1 MSLADEIIELQKSM
15 TGQIPEETL
24 QIMMGATQR
33 LIESGI
39 AEKSLKVGDKAP
51 DFSLSDATGNTVS
64 LKEILSNGPAVL
76 NFYRGAWCP
85 YCNLELKAFQ
95 AILPQIEELG
105 AKLVAISPNLP
116 DKSLTSIEKHGLK
129 FDVLSDLGNKVA
141 RDFGLVFVLDDEIQQ
156 TYQAFGLDIPGHNGD
171 ESWELP
177 IPATYV
183 IETDG
188 TVLHS
193 FVNAD
198 YTKRMEPSEVVDV
211 LKKRSR

>member
-1 MSLADEIIELQKSM
+1 MSLAEEILEYQKSM
-15 TGQIPEETL
+15 MGKIPEETMK
-24 QIMMGATQR
+24 IMMGATQK

-39 AEKSLKVGDKAP
+39 AEKSLKAGDKAP
-51 DFSLSDATGNTVS
+51 EFSLPDAMGNTVS
-64 LKEILSNGPAVL
+64 LKEILGNGPAVL

-95 AILPQIEELG
+95 ETLPEIEAFG
-105 AKLVAISPNLP
+105 AKLVAISPNLS
-116 DKSLTSIEKHGLK
+116 DKSLTSIEKHELK

-141 RDFGLVFVLDDEIQQ
+141 RDFGLVFTLDDEIRKIYQ
-156 TYQAFGLDIPGHNGD
+156 TFGLDIPGHNGD
-171 ESWELP
+171 KSWELP

-188 TVLHS
+188 TILHS

-198 YTKRMEPSEVVDV
+198 YTKRMEPSEVIDV
-211 LKKRSR
+211 LRKRGR